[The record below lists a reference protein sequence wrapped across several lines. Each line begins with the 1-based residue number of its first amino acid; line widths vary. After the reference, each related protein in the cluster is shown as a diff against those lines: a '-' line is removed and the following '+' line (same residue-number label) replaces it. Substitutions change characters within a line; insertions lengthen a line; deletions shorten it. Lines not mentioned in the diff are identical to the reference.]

1 MPRTKAVAQGK
12 LEKLVEKLKAYVKE
26 HKNRPF
32 QRQPRGSKLRVFSD
46 CAGIS
51 AETIALTLLG
61 LKNYFTVV
69 GGSENDDSKRCLAE
83 AVHESCRASSRS
95 DVFGKDIFQRNPADC
110 PPSDIYLAGFP
121 CPAYSK
127 LGCRFG
133 LRDSK
138 KRGIP
143 MVSGL
148 RYIAYHK
155 PPVVLLEQVTGFLEK
170 KHWLARKMLR
180 KTFAACAYT
189 VRAKVLQTCEHGLP
203 HSRPR
208 LWVVALRNPTTEFRF
223 PKALK
228 QRPRLESILDLQKK
242 GDEVLDLRKFGTEAE
257 TLKLWTEFWILDV
270 GSSAKFTSIP
280 KKRVSPCL
288 TRSRCQSGGYY
299 VPRLARRVSV
309 QEFSRLQGIPLC
321 ICQSMM
327 QKLMAEHANDKRFT
341 QTRCEK
347 EVAAAF
353 GDGMSIN
360 VLQRVMARALAAS
373 GLWPSEV
380 PKTDFWASPTACR
393 DVDQTFLGEVAK

>member
-1 MPRTKAVAQGK
+1 
-12 LEKLVEKLKAYVKE
+12 
-26 HKNRPF
+26 
-32 QRQPRGSKLRVFSD
+32 
-46 CAGIS
+46 
-51 AETIALTLLG
+51 
-61 LKNYFTVV
+61 
-69 GGSENDDSKRCLAE
+69 
-83 AVHESCRASSRS
+83 
-95 DVFGKDIFQRNPADC
+95 
-110 PPSDIYLAGFP
+110 
-121 CPAYSK
+121 
-127 LGCRFG
+127 
-133 LRDSK
+133 
-138 KRGIP
+138 
-143 MVSGL
+143 
-148 RYIAYHK
+148 
-155 PPVVLLEQVTGFLEK
+155 
-170 KHWLARKMLR
+170 
-180 KTFAACAYT
+180 
-189 VRAKVLQTCEHGLP
+189 
-203 HSRPR
+203 
-208 LWVVALRNPTTEFRF
+208 
-223 PKALK
+223 
-228 QRPRLESILDLQKK
+228 
-242 GDEVLDLRKFGTEAE
+242 VLDLRKFGTEAE